1 MVDAGSGWTRVERFS
16 RTADGLVHLDATKRL
31 APLADVLVAGGDEP
45 ERWLSALLALL
56 EDDASASQQQQQQ
69 QQQQQE
75 QERVVY
81 IGATAGIRSAITE
94 GTITEER
101 LAQFEALV
109 RRALG
114 ERASFAIVSGE
125 DEAALELRAVE
136 YCVRGAAGGGSALL
150 GSGGAGGGGGGGGG
164 GRVGLMSSGGM
175 SSQVVFPLGGS
186 GGGSVCALSLP
197 TKLKKEGN
205 LRCLEGGAAQ
215 GLAAYT
221 EYLERVVAAAAIDA
235 AAAAA
240 GAGDSG
246 GKLQGTFVLIEVLG
260 SVGERVGIDR
270 RVLSAAAATEALD
283 RYLAQWLQKAE
294 RATAAEVEAYTWK
307 SVVPATSALQ
317 ARRLLELLDPE
328 AQLYFSRTF
337 ELAPGH
343 VLKPSWTLGY
353 ALSHVFG
360 ESA

>member
-1 MVDAGSGWTRVERFS
+1 
-16 RTADGLVHLDATKRL
+16 
-31 APLADVLVAGGDEP
+31 
-45 ERWLSALLALL
+45 
-56 EDDASASQQQQQQ
+56 
-69 QQQQQE
+69 
-75 QERVVY
+75 
-81 IGATAGIRSAITE
+81 
-94 GTITEER
+94 
-101 LAQFEALV
+101 
-109 RRALG
+109 
-114 ERASFAIVSGE
+114 
-125 DEAALELRAVE
+125 
-136 YCVRGAAGGGSALL
+136 
-150 GSGGAGGGGGGGGG
+150 
-164 GRVGLMSSGGM
+164 MSSGGM

-186 GGGSVCALSLP
+186 GGGAMCALSLP

-205 LRCLEGGAAQ
+205 LRCLENGAAQ

-235 AAAAA
+235 AAA
-240 GAGDSG
+240 GGGGGGGVG

-270 RVLSAAAATEALD
+270 RMLSTAAAAEALD
-283 RYLAQWLQKAE
+283 RYLEQWLQKTE

-343 VLKPSWTLGY
+343 VLKPSWALGY
-353 ALSHVFG
+353 ALSHVFA